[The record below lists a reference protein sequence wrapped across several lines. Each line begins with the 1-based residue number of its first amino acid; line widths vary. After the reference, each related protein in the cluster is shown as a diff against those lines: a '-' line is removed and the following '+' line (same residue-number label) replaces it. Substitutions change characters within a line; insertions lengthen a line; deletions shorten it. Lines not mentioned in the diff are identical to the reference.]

1 MTGKKVT
8 EKVADDI
15 VKICVLIRQIVLE
28 TVKRCKQ
35 ENRAVTSKGKIIIL
49 IEITQEIKFFLK
61 KWFF

>member
-49 IEITQEIKFFLK
+49 IEITEEI
-61 KWFF
+61 